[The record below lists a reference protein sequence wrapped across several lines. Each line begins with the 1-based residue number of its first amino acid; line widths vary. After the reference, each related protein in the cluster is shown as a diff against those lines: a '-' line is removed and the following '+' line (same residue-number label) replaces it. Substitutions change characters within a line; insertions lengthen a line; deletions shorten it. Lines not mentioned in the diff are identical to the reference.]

1 MLLISHHRLLLTLS
15 GLLLSFSLLAQ
26 TTGTIRG
33 TVRDAKGGLLPG
45 ATVRLLQTTAASAA
59 GADGSYQL
67 ENVPAGSYTLEASF
81 IGKKAGQQRVDV
93 AAGAT
98 ATADVQLQAGED
110 EGRQLAEVIVSA
122 SRRAEPIRE
131 TPVSA
136 TILNAREVQLQAAAT
151 PNNLA
156 AVVGNAVPGL
166 GLTTNQTGNVGQTLR
181 GRNVLVLIDGI
192 PQSTPLRAGGRDIR
206 SIDATVIERVEVIKG
221 ATAIFG
227 NGADGG
233 LINYITKRP
242 VTGVKFGGLS
252 TVGVNGNIAHA
263 KNSVGYRA
271 TQQFYGKPGRF
282 DYVASGTFDQTG
294 VYRDARGAVISPRYG
309 LGETKTYNGFA
320 KLGYDLNDKNRVE
333 LMYNYFSSRQNSDY
347 LTLNGKYGQYPSI
360 GVKGER
366 PGVDEGTRHNH
377 NAYLTYRG
385 REVLPLA
392 TSVELTGYWQDFR
405 TIYDAEPSF
414 FENGGQSEINSDKQ
428 GLRLNLNT
436 PLLTQDRFSAE
447 LTYGL
452 DLLGDETT
460 QNLTDGRL
468 WTPRMQM
475 QNLAPYA
482 QLRATLFEHFVLKGG
497 ARRENIRVKVP
508 DYTTIRT
515 LSGTTYVGGVAV
527 QGGTLKYNT
536 TVYNAGLRYARYKWL
551 NPFVSY
557 SEGFSLYELGRT
569 LRTAKANT
577 LSLLETEPIVV
588 RNYEAGASSELGPLT
603 LSGVYFVSKSDLG
616 ANLVDQGNG
625 ILVPQRAPER
635 VWGYELTA
643 DLVALKNLTVGG
655 SWSWVEGRATLTS
668 TAGGVETKSKV
679 WLNGNRIAPPK
690 ATAYLRYQPWEALSV
705 ALNYVYSG
713 TRTRFVSNAA
723 GAYASGEGPVHSF
736 GLLNLTSS
744 YRFSSKLSLTL
755 GVENVLNNTYYAPLA
770 QFTGTAANYTRG
782 NGARFNLT
790 AGYSF

>member
-1 MLLISHHRLLLTLS
+1 MRLPAYPRLLLALCGLLISFFTR
-15 GLLLSFSLLAQ
+15 AQ
-26 TTGTIRG
+26 STGIIRG
-33 TVRDAKGGLLPG
+33 TVRDAQSTALPG
-45 ATVRLLQTTAASAA
+45 ASVRLANTSFGTAAA
-59 GADGSYQL
+59 ADGSFRLENLPAGTYAVEATFIGYQL
-67 ENVPAGSYTLEASF
+67 ARRSVTLTEGSTQVIELTLAPDAGTN
-81 IGKKAGQQRVDV
+81 
-93 AAGAT
+93 
-98 ATADVQLQAGED
+98 
-110 EGRQLAEVIVSA
+110 RQLGEVIVSA

-206 SIDATVIERVEVIKG
+206 TLDATVIERVEVIKG

-242 VTGVKFGGLS
+242 VARQKFGGQ
-252 TVGVNGNIAHA
+252 TVLGVNGNLTHTG
-263 KNSVGYRA
+263 NTLGYRA
-271 TQQFYGKPGRF
+271 TQQLYGKPGRF
-282 DYVASGTFDQTG
+282 DYVVSCTFDQSG
-294 VYRDARGAVISPRYG
+294 VYQDAKGEVISPRYG
-309 LGETKTYNGFA
+309 LGETKTYNGFG
-320 KLGYDLNDKNRVE
+320 KLGYDLNDKNRLE
-333 LMYNYFSSRQNSDY
+333 LMYNFFSSRQNSDY
-347 LTLNGKYGQYPSI
+347 LTQVGKYGVSPAI

-385 REVLPLA
+385 QEVLPLR
-392 TSVELTGYWQDFR
+392 TGVELTAYWQDFR
-405 TIYDAEPSF
+405 TIYDAEPTF
-414 FENGGQSEINSDKQ
+414 FEGGGQSEINSDKK

-436 PLLTQDRFSAE
+436 PLLTGEQFSAE
-447 LTYGL
+447 ATYGL
-452 DLLGDETT
+452 DLLGDQTT
-460 QNLTDGRL
+460 QNLVDGRL
-468 WTPRMQM
+468 WTPRMSM
-475 QNLAPYA
+475 RNLAPYA
-482 QLRATLFEHFVLKGG
+482 QLRATLLEHFVLKGG
-497 ARRENIRVKVP
+497 ARVENIRVEVP
-508 DYTTIRT
+508 DYTTLRT
-515 LSGTTYVGGVAV
+515 QSGATYTGGVAV
-527 QGGTLKYNT
+527 KGGALKYNT
-536 TVYNAGLRYARYKWL
+536 AVFNAGLRYARFKWL

-569 LRTAKANT
+569 LRTARANT

-588 RNYEAGASSELGPLT
+588 RNYEAGLSSELGPLT
-603 LSGVYFVSKSDLG
+603 LGGVYFVSKSDLG

-643 DLVALKNLTVGG
+643 DLQVQQNLSLGG
-655 SWSWVEGRATLTS
+655 SWSWVEGRATLTNKVNGQDV
-668 TAGGVETKSKV
+668 TQGV
-679 WLNGNRIAPPK
+679 WLNGNRIGAPK
-690 ATAYLRYQPWEALSV
+690 ATGYLRYQPWEPLSL

-713 TRTRFVSNAA
+713 TRTRFNPNAA
-723 GAYASGEGPVHSF
+723 GNYASGEGPVRSF

-744 YRFSSKLSLTL
+744 YRFGEQLGLTL
-755 GVENVLNNTYYAPLA
+755 GIENLLNNAYYAPLA

-782 NGARFNLT
+782 NGARFNLSV
-790 AGYSF
+790 AYSY

>member
-1 MLLISHHRLLLTLS
+1 MSSRFFARLLFTLS
-15 GLLLSFSLLAQ
+15 GLLVSVSVFAQ
-26 TTGTIRG
+26 TLSTLRG
-33 TVRDAKGGLLPG
+33 NVRDAKGTGLPG
-45 ATVRLLQTTAASAA
+45 ATVRLLNTNLGAAT
-59 GADGSYQL
+59 DGSGTF
-67 ENVPAGSYTLEASF
+67 EIGNVPAGDYTLAVTAV
-81 IGKKAGQQRVDV
+81 GYTATQQRVQV
-93 AAGAT
+93 QEAQT
-98 ATADVQLQAGED
+98 QTLADVV
-110 EGRQLAEVIVSA
+110 LAENRAELGEVIVSA

-136 TILNAREVQLQAAAT
+136 TILNAREIQLQAAAT

-206 SIDATVIERVEVIKG
+206 TIDPTVIERVEVIKG

-242 VTGVKFGGLS
+242 VAGQKFGGL
-252 TVGVNGNIAHA
+252 TTLGVNGNVAHPG
-263 KNSVGYRA
+263 NSLGYRA
-271 TQQFYGKPGRF
+271 TQQFYGKPGNF
-282 DYVASGTFDQTG
+282 DYVVSGTFDQSG
-294 VYRDARGAVISPRYG
+294 VYKDARGEVISPRYG
-309 LGETKTYNGFA
+309 LGETKTYNGFG
-320 KLGYDLNDKNRVE
+320 KLGYDLNEKNRLE

-347 LTLNGKYGQYPSI
+347 VLRAGKYGQFPTI
-360 GVKGER
+360 GVKGSR
-366 PGVDEGTRHNH
+366 GGVDEGTRHNH

-385 REVLPLA
+385 QEVLPLRS
-392 TSVELTGYWQDFR
+392 SVEVTGYWQDFR
-405 TIYDAEPSF
+405 TIYDAEPTF
-414 FENGGQSEINSDKQ
+414 FEGGGQSEINSNKL
-428 GLRLNLNT
+428 GLRINLNT
-436 PLLTQDRFSAE
+436 PILTGEQFNADV
-447 LTYGL
+447 TYGL
-452 DLLGDETT
+452 DLLGDETV
-460 QNLTDGRL
+460 QNLVDGRL

-475 QNLAPYA
+475 RNLAPYA
-482 QLRATLFEHFVLKGG
+482 QLRATLFEHFILKGG
-497 ARRENIRVKVP
+497 ARVENIQVKVP
-508 DYTTIRT
+508 DYTTLRT
-515 LSGTTYVGGVAV
+515 QSGNTYVGGVAV
-527 QGGTLKYNT
+527 QGGTLKYKT
-536 TVYNAGLRYARYKWL
+536 AVYNAGLRYARYKWL

-569 LRTAKANT
+569 LRTARANT
-577 LSLLETEPIVV
+577 LSLLETEAIVV

-643 DLVALKNLTVGG
+643 DFAPLKILSLGG
-655 SWSWVEGRATLTS
+655 SWSWVEGRATLT
-668 TAGGVETKSKV
+668 TRVNGQDVLQGV

-690 ATAYLRYQPWEALSV
+690 ATAYVRYQPIEPLSL

-713 TRTRFVSNAA
+713 TRTRFNRNART
-723 GAYASGEGPVHSF
+723 GAYASGEGAVNSF
-736 GLLNLTSS
+736 GLVNFTSTYS
-744 YRFSSKLSLTL
+744 FTEKLRLTL
-755 GVENVLNNTYYAPLA
+755 GVENLLNNAYYTPIA
-770 QFTGTAANYTRG
+770 QFNGTDANYTRG